1 MGPPSR
7 DAAVT
12 RLRTAAPQGAAD
24 RFSQLY
30 VFGDSLTDYGSLA
43 AYVQK
48 TLLAPTALPAWSGVS
63 FSNANTVS
71 QLELRSLLGL
81 STPSRTPPAALS
93 LPNPYYELAN
103 PFVAIPGLGT
113 PGAPSFAI
121 GGATSSSGSLYD
133 VITVPGTTTPLST
146 AIPKLAATG
155 LQTQIQEALRQGVR
169 PLSNQ
174 LTLSQGGAND
184 LLIASIQ
191 QNPDIEGV
199 LDTVLANMRENLS
212 VQLRAMGT
220 RQLMT
225 FALADFR
232 GVVDGVAYQ
241 MPFLTGLLQQ
251 ASAPDAP
258 AWLQS
263 WKAFVEGGGL
273 ERFQKQYAGMV
284 QELGRQFP
292 YAAVVYASPEFG
304 ANWALYGERLG
315 NFESYGIRN
324 TLAFAQATNQP
335 LPAEATNRFLYF
347 DSIHNTESGQR
358 MTAKALALTL
368 EARRSDIAA
377 ATLVDQRSGTR
388 RSDRLRAGPV
398 NTRLDGLA
406 GNDTLTGLQGNDVL
420 SGDVGND
427 RLSGGKGNDWLA
439 GGAGSDRL
447 SGGKGADFFAYGAED
462 CRRPW
467 QDIITDFRGQEGDRL
482 GLNAVLDGTDPFA
495 NPGWTF
501 IGAKPFTAG
510 QPELRFRQQWL
521 EGDANGDGR
530 WDLRIQLQGV
540 RSFDP
545 QWIS

>member
-1 MGPPSR
+1 MTDRRVS
-7 DAAVT
+7 
-12 RLRTAAPQGAAD
+12 APQGAGGL
-24 RFSQLY
+24 FSQLY

-48 TLLAPTALPAWSGVS
+48 TLLASTAMPAWSGVS

-81 STPSRTPPAALS
+81 TTPSRTPPASLS
-93 LPNPYYELAN
+93 IPDPYYEVAN

-113 PGAPSFAI
+113 EGAPSFAI
-121 GGATSSSGSLYD
+121 GGATSSTDSLYD

-146 AIPKLAATG
+146 AIPKLASTG
-155 LQTQIQEALRQGVR
+155 VQTQILEALRQGVR

-199 LDTVLANMRENLS
+199 LDTVLANMRDSLT

-263 WKAFVEGGGL
+263 WKSFVEGGGL
-273 ERFQKQYAGMV
+273 ERFQQQYAGMV

-304 ANWALYGERLG
+304 ANWALYGDRLG

-324 TLAFAQATNQP
+324 TLAFAQITNQP

-347 DSIHNTESGQR
+347 DSIHNTQSGQQ
-358 MTAKALALTL
+358 MTARALALTL

-377 ATLVDQRSGTR
+377 ATLVEQRIGTH
-388 RSDRLRAGPV
+388 RSDRLRAGMA
-398 NTRLDGLA
+398 NTRLEGLA
-406 GNDTLTGLQGNDVL
+406 GNDTLTGLQGNDAL
-420 SGDVGND
+420 SGGSGND
-427 RLSGGKGNDWLA
+427 RLNGGKGNDWIA
-439 GGAGSDRL
+439 GGQGSDRL
-447 SGGKGADFFAYGAED
+447 SGDRGADFFAYGAED

-467 QDIITDFRGQEGDRL
+467 QDTITDFRGREGDRL
-482 GLNAVLDGTDPFA
+482 GLNAILDGTTPFE

-501 IGAKPFTAG
+501 IGARPFTAG